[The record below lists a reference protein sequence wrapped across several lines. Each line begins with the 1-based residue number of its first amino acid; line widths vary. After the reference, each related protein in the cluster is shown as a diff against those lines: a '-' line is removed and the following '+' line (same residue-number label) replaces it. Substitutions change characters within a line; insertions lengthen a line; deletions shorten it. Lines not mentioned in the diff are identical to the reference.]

1 MNRAAGRGKLIVLSA
16 PSGSG
21 KTTIAREVIRLNPE
35 LRFSVSATTRPKRA
49 GEREGE
55 DYFFMTHAEFRRR
68 VDAGEFVEWEE
79 LFGNCYGTLRS
90 ELDQA
95 IRENR
100 HLLFDVDVKGGLS
113 IKKAYP
119 EALMIFIKTPDTDVL
134 KRRLQAR
141 KTEAEEVLRLRL
153 ERVPME
159 LDLGRSYDYEVVNDD
174 LETAVG
180 SVQKIIQQYLQS

>member
-1 MNRAAGRGKLIVLSA
+1 
-16 PSGSG
+16 
-21 KTTIAREVIRLNPE
+21 
-35 LRFSVSATTRPKRA
+35 
-49 GEREGE
+49 
-55 DYFFMTHAEFRRR
+55 
-68 VDAGEFVEWEE
+68 
-79 LFGNCYGTLRS
+79 
-90 ELDQA
+90 
-95 IRENR
+95 
-100 HLLFDVDVKGGLS
+100 
-113 IKKAYP
+113 
-119 EALMIFIKTPDTDVL
+119 MIFIKTPDTDVL